1 MSIFAVDKDGNRKQI
16 AGVGLPGPVGKSAY
30 QYAVEGGFTG
40 TEAEFRALLG
50 VRSNINLLHNSR
62 WDRPKNIINQR
73 NQNAYNITGINQ
85 YFIDRWIGTYISAVL
100 EEDGLLITSDR
111 SPTFSMYQRVENPQA
126 FAGKTVTFSLLCSE
140 ASSVTM
146 AIRGDIGNGSTNV
159 GGKNLAVD
167 TPGLHTITC
176 VLPENLVILA
186 PGFLVRAG
194 GRIKP
199 IAAKLELGSVQTL
212 AHKEG
217 DTWVLNDPPP
227 DLALELAK
235 CQRYLQVLLYGGY
248 DEAYLGIG
256 GISIA
261 DNKPKIS
268 IPFQLKQPMRAN
280 PTLITGYMQVNK
292 ARIVGRSLST
302 YLPDWGAAVES
313 MSVYTSTKNQI
324 LVACKL
330 PDTVTLAANYTYEL
344 DALSCPRGE
353 VLLASAEL

>member
-1 MSIFAVDKDGNRKQI
+1 MV
-16 AGVGLPGPVGKSAY
+16 
-30 QYAVEGGFTG
+30 
-40 TEAEFRALLG
+40 
-50 VRSNINLLHNSR
+50 HN
-62 WDRPKNIINQR
+62 
-73 NQNAYNITGINQ
+73 
-85 YFIDRWIGTYISAVL
+85 
-100 EEDGLLITSDR
+100 
-111 SPTFSMYQRVENPQA
+111 
-126 FAGKTVTFSLLCSE
+126 
-140 ASSVTM
+140 
-146 AIRGDIGNGSTNV
+146 NV
-159 GGKNLAVD
+159 
-167 TPGLHTITC
+167 C
-176 VLPENLVILA
+176 VLRHFKRYGKHKMQSRGIYSVSGTLTESKPYFRVVLQ
-186 PGFLVRAG
+186 PGSSCT
-194 GRIKP
+194 IQ
-199 IAAKLELGSVQTL
+199 AAKLELGPVQTL
-212 AHKEG
+212 ARQNAEG
-217 DTWVLNDPPP
+217 TWELTDPPP
-227 DLALELAK
+227 DPALELAK

-268 IPFQLKQPMRAN
+268 IPFQLKQPMHAN
-280 PTLITGYMQVNK
+280 PTLITGHMQVNK